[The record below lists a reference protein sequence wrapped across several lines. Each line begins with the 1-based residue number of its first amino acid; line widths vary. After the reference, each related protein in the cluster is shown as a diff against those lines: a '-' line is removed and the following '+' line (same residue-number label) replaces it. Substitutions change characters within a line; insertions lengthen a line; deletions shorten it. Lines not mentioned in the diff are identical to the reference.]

1 MRPGGGKPNVKD
13 VTDIFQRMMRPKS
26 VAIIGMSAKPNTASH
41 AVLRNLQVNEFAGD
55 IHLIGRSDAVIEGLP
70 IRTDLSALP
79 DNVDVAV
86 LTVPAAGVE
95 EALSVC
101 VERKVG
107 TAVVFASGF
116 AEVGDEERSRQ
127 EKIGKMARDGGVSVI
142 GPNCLGYTNFVDGF
156 VIAFASVNKAPH
168 VASGTRDAV
177 AIVAQSG
184 GLGNHLRLGLDARGV
199 PVSYTVSTGN
209 EMGLGLGDFVRML
222 LADETTRV
230 ILIYAE
236 HIRQPRAFLDAAAQ
250 ARAAGKAIVMLHP
263 GRSAR
268 AKEAAKSHTG
278 ALAGDYAVMR
288 AQVERAGVL
297 MVDTL
302 DELMDATEIL
312 ARYPRPSGGGLGVL
326 TFSGAFCGIA
336 LDFCEAIGV
345 PVPVLSPLIEAQLKP
360 QMPAFIAPRNPL
372 DLGTQPLWQPEIVRI
387 GLDALLKDPNIGGV
401 VVSIPVG
408 APKYAN
414 AYLANIIAAR
424 RDSEK
429 PMVVAM
435 LGDSSPLPPEF
446 VQTARDN
453 KILLSRS
460 SDRCLRAM
468 GAVLK
473 WGNRP
478 LAAPSKDTPSFGAMP
493 HLPHGTAP
501 EWLGK
506 KVLAAA
512 GISAPRGG
520 LAKTADEAASI
531 AAGIGFPVAMKA
543 QANAL
548 AHKTEAGGVILN
560 LANVDAVR
568 AAWPTLV
575 ANVERAQPGLKLDG
589 VLIEA
594 MAAPGLELVIGARRD
609 PQWGPIVLIG
619 LGGILVEALQDV
631 RIVAADATK
640 QEFLD
645 EFEKLKT
652 AKLLHGFRN
661 LPPVDVETA
670 AEVAQRLGRLMLA
683 RPDISEIE
691 INPLMVHARGQG
703 ATALDALIVVD

>member
-1 MRPGGGKPNVKD
+1 MRPGDGKPSIKGDAD
-13 VTDIFQRMMRPKS
+13 VFQRMMRPKS

-55 IHLIGRSDAVIEGLP
+55 IHLIGRTETVVEGLP
-70 IRTDLSALP
+70 IRTDMAALP

-95 EALSVC
+95 EALAAC

-127 EKIGKMARDGGVSVI
+127 DKIGKMARDGGVSVI
-142 GPNCLGYTNFVDGF
+142 GPNCIGYTNFVDGF
-156 VIAFASVNKAPH
+156 VVAFASVNKAPR
-168 VASGTRDAV
+168 VAPGTRDAV

-184 GLGNHLRLGLDARGV
+184 GLGNHLRLGLDARGIA
-199 PVSYTVSTGN
+199 VSYTVSTGN
-209 EMGLGLGDFVRML
+209 EMGLGLGDFVRLL
-222 LADETTRV
+222 LADDATRV
-230 ILIYAE
+230 VLVYAE
-236 HIRQPRAFLDAAAQ
+236 HIRQPKAFLEAATL

-263 GRSAR
+263 GRSVR

-312 ARYPRPSGGGLGVL
+312 TRYPRPSPGGLGIL

-336 LDFCEAIGV
+336 HDFCEDIGI
-345 PVPVLSPLIEAQLKP
+345 PVPALSPSIEAQLKP
-360 QMPAFIAPRNPL
+360 QMPPFIAPRNPL
-372 DLGTQPLWQPEIVRI
+372 DLGTQPLWQPEIVQI
-387 GLDALLKDPNIGGV
+387 GLDALLKDPGIGGIV
-401 VVSIPVG
+401 ISIPAG

-414 AYLANIIAAR
+414 AYLKNVVAALG
-424 RDSEK
+424 DNQK
-429 PMVVAM
+429 PVALAM

-453 KILLSRS
+453 KIVLSRS
-460 SDRCLRAM
+460 SDRSLRAM

-473 WGNRP
+473 WGSRP
-478 LAAPSKDTPSFGAMP
+478 VASRSQDATSFDGMP
-493 HLPHGTAP
+493 DLPAGTAP

-512 GISAPRGG
+512 GIPTPRGG
-520 LAKTADEAASI
+520 LAKTADEAISI
-531 AAGIGFPVAMKA
+531 ATDIGFPVVMKA
-543 QANAL
+543 QASAL
-548 AHKTEAGGVILN
+548 AHKTEAGGVILS
-560 LANVDAVR
+560 LTDVDAVR
-568 AAWPTLV
+568 AAWSTLV
-575 ANVERAQPGLKLDG
+575 ANIERAQPGLTLDG
-589 VLIEA
+589 VLVEA
-594 MAAPGLELVIGARRD
+594 MAPRGLELVVGARRD
-609 PQWGPIVLIG
+609 PQWGPVVLIG

-631 RIVAADATK
+631 RLIAADATK
-640 QEFLD
+640 EEFLA
-645 EFEKLKT
+645 ELEKLKT

-661 LPPVDVETA
+661 LPPVDVEA
-670 AEVAQRLGRLMLA
+670 AASAAQSLGRLLLA
-683 RPDISEIE
+683 RPDISDIE
-691 INPLMVHARGQG
+691 INPLMVHARGHG
-703 ATALDALIVVD
+703 ATALDALIVTG

>member
-1 MRPGGGKPNVKD
+1 MRPGDGKPNIKD
-13 VTDIFQRMMRPKS
+13 DADIFHRMMRPKS

-41 AVLRNLQVNEFAGD
+41 AVLCNLQVNEFAGD
-55 IHLIGRSDAVIEGLP
+55 IHLIGRSDAVVEGLP
-70 IRTDLSALP
+70 IRTDMATLP

-95 EALSVC
+95 EALGAC

-142 GPNCLGYTNFVDGF
+142 GPNCIGYTNFVDGF
-156 VIAFASVNKAPH
+156 VVAFASVNKAPR
-168 VASGTRDAV
+168 VVPGTRDAV

-184 GLGNHLRLGLDARGV
+184 GLGNHLRLGLDARGI

-209 EMGLGLGDFVRML
+209 EMGLGLGDFVRLL
-222 LADETTRV
+222 LADDATRV
-230 ILIYAE
+230 ILVYAE
-236 HIRQPRAFLDAAAQ
+236 HIRQPRAFLEAAAQ

-302 DELMDATEIL
+302 DELMDATEI
-312 ARYPRPSGGGLGVL
+312 SG
-326 TFSGAFCGIA
+326 T
-336 LDFCEAIGV
+336 
-345 PVPVLSPLIEAQLKP
+345 LSPSLPGRPWRPDLLGRLLRHRTRLLRGHRHPSSGLSPSIEAQLKP
-360 QMPAFIAPRNPL
+360 QMPAYIAPRNPL
-372 DLGTQPLWQPEIVRI
+372 DLGTQPLWQPEIVQI
-387 GLDALLKDPNIGGV
+387 GLDALLKDPKIGGV
-401 VVSIPVG
+401 AISIPAG

-414 AYLANIIAAR
+414 AYLKNIVAAL
-424 RDSEK
+424 RDSDK
-429 PMVVAM
+429 PMALAI

-453 KILLSRS
+453 KIVLSRS
-460 SDRCLRAM
+460 SDRSLRAM

-478 LAAPSKDTPSFGAMP
+478 LAAPSRGTTSFDGMP
-493 HLPHGTAP
+493 HLPDGTAP

-512 GISAPRGG
+512 GIPTPRGG

-531 AAGIGFPVAMKA
+531 ATDIGFPVAMKA

-548 AHKTEAGGVILN
+548 AHKTEAGGVVLN
-560 LANVDAVR
+560 LANADAVR

-575 ANVERAQPGLKLDG
+575 ANIERAQPGLKLDG
-589 VLIEA
+589 MLVEA
-594 MAAPGLELVIGARRD
+594 MAAAGLELVVGSRRD

-640 QEFLD
+640 EEFLA
-645 EFEKLKT
+645 EFGKLKT

-661 LPPVDVETA
+661 LPPVDVESA
-670 AEVAQRLGRLMLA
+670 AEVAQRLGRLMME
-683 RPDISEIE
+683 RSDITEIE

-703 ATALDALIVVD
+703 ATALDALVVVD